1 VSKIRMGKLSDISP
15 GSALEKRILA
25 RRIAIF
31 NDNGKLY
38 GIESDCKHMRASL
51 VGGSVRDGILTCK
64 WHGWQ
69 YDLSTGSC
77 LNVKGVKLKQFE
89 VTVDGDDVFLHYDRK
104 VPQ

>member
-1 VSKIRMGKLSDISP
+1 MGKLSDLPS

-25 RRIAIF
+25 RRIAVF

-51 VGGSVRDGILTCK
+51 AGGGLKDGVLTCK

-69 YDLSTGSC
+69 YDLVTGRC
-77 LNVKGVKLKQFE
+77 LSVEGVKLVRFE
-89 VTVDGDDVFLHYDRK
+89 VTVDGDDVYLHYDKRIRR
-104 VPQ
+104 